1 MVVRKISKFNT
12 LNTSVGPVEN
22 WNIERVRN
30 WAKGIQELNKET
42 ILDEDVQHLVDQ
54 RVDGKTLLK
63 LTEEKLQKSG
73 FTLGAAAALAE
84 AIEKLKEVIVTL
96 DTVDELLSGM
106 KLHTRE
112 SFSFYDELNQPHAV
126 DFL

>member
-1 MVVRKISKFNT
+1 MPADQWKIDDVAEWAAVNVKLQEKYWRT
-12 LNTSVGPVEN
+12 L
-22 WNIERVRN
+22 
-30 WAKGIQELNKET
+30 QKE
-42 ILDEDVQHLVDQ
+42 E
-54 RVDGKTLLK
+54 VDGKTLLK